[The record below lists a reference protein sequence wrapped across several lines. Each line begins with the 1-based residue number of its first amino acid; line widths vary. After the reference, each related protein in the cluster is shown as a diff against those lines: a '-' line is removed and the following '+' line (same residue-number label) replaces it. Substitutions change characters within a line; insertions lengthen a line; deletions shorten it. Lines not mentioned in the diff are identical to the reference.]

1 MRTIWAILL
10 IAFVAL
16 NLYALISAGVGAL
29 ISYPT
34 ALPAWGVV
42 ATVDL
47 VLALC
52 VGIYWTALD
61 ARSRGVSA
69 LPFIILT
76 LLTGSVGLLAYL
88 VEFCHPEEERRRIRK
103 PGVIDTGVADP
114 SLRSG

>member
-16 NLYALISAGVGAL
+16 NLYALATAGVGAL
-29 ISYPT
+29 LSYPT
-34 ALPAWGVV
+34 TLSVWGVV
-42 ATVDL
+42 ATLDL

-52 VGIYWTALD
+52 VGMYWTALD
-61 ARSRGVSA
+61 ARRRGVSG

-88 VEFCHPEEERRRIRK
+88 AIHSATRGSGTRPMPRDTEAKVSALG
-103 PGVIDTGVADP
+103 GV
-114 SLRSG
+114 S